1 MTCCVVKKVNKKVTG
16 SGCAA
21 YFILWIFAS
30 YLIEKVLKKFCFE
43 QYTTIITFLL
53 FFGVPIVFTIFKP
66 KKKYNVGVYDI
77 KHELYV
83 IDCLNGREFE
93 SWCGSLLEKLQYT
106 NIKLTPASGDQG
118 ADIIATH
125 EGLRY
130 VIQCK
135 HYSSNVGNKP
145 VQEVLSARRIYECDE
160 MMVMTNSHFTPG
172 GKEAARANNV
182 KLIDREGLI
191 QMMSIANEL
200 FIRSEK
206 ATNRAIR
213 KGKRLAK
220 KKVKKE
226 YSEEQLIE
234 YKDHLDNLPHWKM
247 VGENEIVEE

>member
-1 MTCCVVKKVNKKVTG
+1 M
-16 SGCAA
+16 
-21 YFILWIFAS
+21 I
-30 YLIEKVLKKFCFE
+30 KF
-43 QYTTIITFLL
+43 FLL
-53 FFGVPIVFTIFKP
+53 LFAIGIIVKFLEAMAIPIVEYIASNPVVFGVGVLVALLLIVGLKILKWYRQ
-66 KKKYNVGVYDI
+66 KKYGKWIYNI
-77 KHELYV
+77 KNEIFIV
-83 IDCLNGREFE
+83 DCLNGKEFE

-106 NIKLTPASGDQG
+106 NIQLTPAIGDQG
-118 ADIIATH
+118 ADIIATYD
-125 EGLRY
+125 GLRY
-130 VIQCK
+130 AIQCK

-145 VQEVLSARRIYECDE
+145 VQEVLSARRIYECDA

-247 VGENEIVEE
+247 VGEDEIVEE

>member
-1 MTCCVVKKVNKKVTG
+1 MIKFFLILFAIGIIVK
-16 SGCAA
+16 
-21 YFILWIFAS
+21 
-30 YLIEKVLKKFCFE
+30 
-43 QYTTIITFLL
+43 FLEAMA
-53 FFGVPIVFTIFKP
+53 VPIVEYIASNPVVFGVGVLVALLLIVGLKIL
-66 KKKYNVGVYDI
+66 KWYRQKKYGKWIYNI
-77 KHELYV
+77 KNEIFIV
-83 IDCLNGREFE
+83 DCLNGKEFE

-106 NIKLTPASGDQG
+106 NIQLTPAIGDQG
-118 ADIIATH
+118 ADIIATYD
-125 EGLRY
+125 GLRY
-130 VIQCK
+130 AIQCK

-145 VQEVLSARRIYECDE
+145 VQEVLSARRIYECDA

-247 VGENEIVEE
+247 VGEDEIVEE